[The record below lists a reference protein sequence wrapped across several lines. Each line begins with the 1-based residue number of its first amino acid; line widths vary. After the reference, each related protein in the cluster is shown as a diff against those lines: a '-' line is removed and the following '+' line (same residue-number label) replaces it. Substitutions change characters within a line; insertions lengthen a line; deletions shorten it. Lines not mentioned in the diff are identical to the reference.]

1 MIIEKY
7 LFLINFRLKMSKL
20 IFFLLFFHFI
30 KIQNTKRI
38 NVEIKIVDWED
49 KRQYLYLKNI
59 KERFV
64 LKTRERCRD
73 DSIIYPRQ
81 LVFNID
87 SNIFNAE
94 TSTVSKYRQDVQLS
108 KKILIEIAKHSII
121 QKILPKLE
129 KQVF

>member
-30 KIQNTKRI
+30 KIQNTTRI
-38 NVEIKIVDWED
+38 NVEIKIVGWED
-49 KRQYLYLKNI
+49 QRQYLYLKNI

-64 LKTRERCRD
+64 LKTKETCRD

-121 QKILPKLE
+121 QKILPNLE

>member
-1 MIIEKY
+1 
-7 LFLINFRLKMSKL
+7 MSKL

-30 KIQNTKRI
+30 KIQNTTRI
-38 NVEIKIVDWED
+38 NVKIKIVGWED
-49 KRQYLYLKNI
+49 QRQYLYLKNI

-64 LKTRERCRD
+64 LKTKEACRD

-87 SNIFNAE
+87 SDIFNAE
-94 TSTVSKYRQDVQLS
+94 ISTKSEYKQNIQLS